1 MLMLKNEKTGLDT
14 QSIFSVRIIMI
25 NLVHFLFIRNF
36 FIGKYYVFIEQ
47 QTFEVT
53 SNHFRSI
60 VSFERYASL
69 AYKTNFN
76 LLHLDLSLTS

>member
-1 MLMLKNEKTGLDT
+1 MLKNEKIVVDT
-14 QSIFSVRIIMI
+14 QSILSVRIIMI
-25 NLVHFLFIRNF
+25 DLVHFLFIRIF
-36 FIGKYYVFIEQ
+36 FIKNYYVFIEQ

-60 VSFERYASL
+60 VSFEQYASH